1 MTRHCLGIAATGGG
15 KSNFLNLILKQQ
27 MMRGGG
33 VIHIDG
39 KNSEDAI
46 REFLTLARQ
55 HDRWQDVRIV
65 NIDNAKLSNT
75 YNPLMRGDSEQI
87 VNRIMLLIDSGKGDA
102 FFRSQA
108 ANGIRAIVGLLKVMN
123 LAFSFEDL
131 QVIMSNDGALRY
143 LLNNGPKDTRE
154 YSDFQKFVDQITEM
168 NIRTGR
174 KELSEKKRQFS
185 FGDLLG
191 KISAYAA
198 GDNLRDVLNAYNPEV
213 DILKA
218 MLENQLVY
226 IGLPMLSKQEAATSF
241 AKILMS
247 DIMTAVGQ
255 LQNTAPTD
263 RPNPTFLILM
273 DEFSSYAM
281 PTMAPLFEQARSAN
295 ICLFPFIQ
303 TYSSLSDTNRGL
315 GKDFANKIFGN
326 TWNKISF
333 KLQDPESAEEMS
345 RVAGESKRQQVS
357 ESISDNI
364 SFASGN
370 EDASMLLTTGR
381 GRGTSKSVS
390 YAYEAV
396 ARPEDFTS
404 LIPGEAIFIGKNG
417 VYKLKIPEVV
427 LKQDS
432 EGIDFPRFR
441 MPSKAGLGLAE
452 KYHTFSS
459 SLKQE

>member
-1 MTRHCLGIAATGGG
+1 
-15 KSNFLNLILKQQ
+15 
-27 MMRGGG
+27 
-33 VIHIDG
+33 
-39 KNSEDAI
+39 
-46 REFLTLARQ
+46 
-55 HDRWQDVRIV
+55 V

-75 YNPLMRGDSEQI
+75 YNPLLRGDSEQI
-87 VNRIMLLIDSGKGDA
+87 VNRVMLLIGSGKGDA

-131 QVIMSNDGALRY
+131 QVIMSNEGALRY

-154 YSDFQKFVDQITEM
+154 YADFQKFVDQITEV
-168 NIRTGR
+168 NFRTGQR
-174 KELSEKKRQFS
+174 EISEKKRQFS

-191 KISAYAA
+191 KISAYAT
-198 GDNLRDVLNAYNPEV
+198 GDNVRDVVNAYNPEV
-213 DILKA
+213 DVLKA

-226 IGLPMLSKQEAATSF
+226 IGLPMLSKGEAAADF

-273 DEFSSYAM
+273 DEFSSYAL

-303 TYSSLSDTNRGL
+303 TYSSLSDAGRGL
-315 GKDFANKIFGN
+315 SKDFANKIFGN

-333 KLQDPESAEEMS
+333 KLEDAESREEMS
-345 RVAGESKRQQVS
+345 RIAGEMQKAQVS

-381 GRGTSKSVS
+381 GRGTSRSVS
-390 YAYEAV
+390 YAYDAI
-396 ARPEDFTS
+396 ARPEDFRA
-404 LIPGEAIFIGKNG
+404 LVPGEAIFIGKNG

-432 EGIDFPRFR
+432 EGLDFPRFK
-441 MPSKAGLGLAE
+441 MPAKRGLALAD
-452 KYHTFSS
+452 KYHTFTAGPAT
-459 SLKQE
+459 K